1 MSFCF
6 PPEQKFS
13 HGDQTAT
20 PSGTHLSVLGGELT
34 LQSVAVCC
42 SQMVISSMSNTWQ
55 ERSGG
60 GGREVTA
67 SGGPHPWVGSPSL
80 TLLWFKPMRKLR
92 PLLRPQFF
100 HLQNGFKSVVLHWKG
115 FLSPKDIH

>member
-20 PSGTHLSVLGGELT
+20 PSGTHSSVSVGGELT

-55 ERSGG
+55 ERSG
-60 GGREVTA
+60 EVGVR
-67 SGGPHPWVGSPSL
+67 SRHVRQSIWGSPSL
-80 TLLWFKPMRKLR
+80 GGE
-92 PLLRPQFF
+92 PQ
-100 HLQNGFKSVVLHWKG
+100 SDTPVV
-115 FLSPKDIH
+115 